1 MSMIWKHTLVFKF
14 LQSNNFGEEM
24 KLIIAIIQP
33 EELPQIKEELIKRK
47 IYKFTVTNAKG
58 QGKEIPVQEV
68 YRGLSHEVTLLNKVR
83 LEIALNDDFVNDAIE
98 AIAKVA
104 QKDGDKGR
112 GKIFILPIEECIRIR
127 SGERGSEAIG

>member
-1 MSMIWKHTLVFKF
+1 
-14 LQSNNFGEEM
+14 M
-24 KLIIAIIQP
+24 KLIIAVIQP
-33 EELPQIKEELIKRK
+33 EELPYIKEELLKRE

-68 YRGLSHEVTLLNKVR
+68 YRGISYEISLLKKVR
-83 LEIALNDDFVNDAIE
+83 LEIAVNNEYVDAVIE
-98 AIAKVA
+98 AITTVA

-127 SGERGSEAIG
+127 TGEKGSVAIG

>member
-1 MSMIWKHTLVFKF
+1 
-14 LQSNNFGEEM
+14 M
-24 KLIIAIIQP
+24 KLIIAVIQP
-33 EELPQIKEELIKRK
+33 EELPYIKEELLKRQ

-68 YRGLSHEVTLLNKVR
+68 YRGISYEISLLKKVR
-83 LEIALNDDFVNDAIE
+83 LEIAVNKEYVDAVIE
-98 AIAKVA
+98 AITTVA

-127 SGERGSEAIG
+127 TGERGSVAIG

>member
-1 MSMIWKHTLVFKF
+1 
-14 LQSNNFGEEM
+14 M
-24 KLIIAIIQP
+24 KLIIAVIQP
-33 EELPQIKEELIKRK
+33 EELPYIKEELLKRQ

-68 YRGLSHEVTLLNKVR
+68 YRGISYEISLLKKVR
-83 LEIALNDDFVNDAIE
+83 LEIAVNNEYVDAVIE
-98 AIAKVA
+98 AITTVA

-127 SGERGSEAIG
+127 TGEKGSVAIG

>member
-1 MSMIWKHTLVFKF
+1 
-14 LQSNNFGEEM
+14 M
-24 KLIIAIIQP
+24 KLVIAIIQP
-33 EELPQIKEELIKRK
+33 EELPYIKDELLKRE

-68 YRGLSHEVTLLNKVR
+68 YRGISHEITLLKKVR
-83 LEIALNDDFVNDAIE
+83 LEIAVNNEYVDSVVDAITT
-98 AIAKVA
+98 VA

-127 SGERGSEAIG
+127 TGERGKEAIG

>member
-1 MSMIWKHTLVFKF
+1 
-14 LQSNNFGEEM
+14 M

-33 EELPQIKEELIKRK
+33 EELPEIKEELIKRK

-58 QGKEIPVQEV
+58 QGKEIPVKEV

-83 LEIALNDDFVNDAIE
+83 LEIALNDEFVDDAID
-98 AIAKVA
+98 AITTVAK
-104 QKDGDKGR
+104 KDVDKGR

-127 SGERGSEAIG
+127 TGEKGSEAIG